1 MELKTL
7 KKGEV
12 LFRAGDPGDC
22 MYEVY
27 TGTVGVYSHYGTS
40 EEKLLKKYYPDEYFG
55 EMGLIDHAPRSAAA
69 VALDNSTTVGL
80 ITEEGFGEFFEETKR
95 FIDGVFLKIVML
107 LKLFSRVIIKS
118 AGAEFSDGTTCLIVC
133 GSTVIHSSAP
143 PSG

>member
-1 MELKTL
+1 MELKTH

-80 ITEEGFGEFFEETKR
+80 ITEEGFGEFFEENP
-95 FIDGVFLKIVML
+95 
-107 LKLFSRVIIKS
+107 SRVLMVMQQLSGNLRRRTNEYVEVCRKIQEL
-118 AGAEFSDGTTCLIVC
+118 AEKEELK
-133 GSTVIHSSAP
+133 
-143 PSG
+143 

>member
-69 VALDNSTTVGL
+69 VALYNSTTVGL
-80 ITEEGFGEFFEETKR
+80 ITEEGFGEFFEENP
-95 FIDGVFLKIVML
+95 
-107 LKLFSRVIIKS
+107 SRVLMVMQQLSGNLRRRTNEYVEVCRKIQEL
-118 AGAEFSDGTTCLIVC
+118 AEKEELK
-133 GSTVIHSSAP
+133 
-143 PSG
+143 